1 LAVIKGTYTIEKHFV
16 GKDKIP
22 TLWFYHEARET
33 KPVVIAIHGWTG
45 NKEVMLINCLRMAD
59 AGFCTISVDA
69 RMHGD
74 RLDPEFWGKIA
85 ENFPKTFFTIVV
97 ETAKDISQILDF
109 LEMRDDVD
117 PARIGVMGV
126 SMGGFITLVAA
137 FLEKRIKAA
146 VSVIGAANFPLFIER
161 IVSLKVLPFKEKP
174 MLQPDEETKK
184 LYQNYDP
191 LNNLEKFP
199 PAALLLIGG
208 LMDEFILKE
217 GIETLYE
224 ALKPYYNAYKDRL
237 KLKFFDVGHIYTP
250 EMEAEVIKWFR
261 EHLIEKH

>member
-1 LAVIKGTYTIEKHFV
+1 L
-16 GKDKIP
+16 
-22 TLWFYHEARET
+22 
-33 KPVVIAIHGWTG
+33 
-45 NKEVMLINCLRMAD
+45 
-59 AGFCTISVDA
+59 
-69 RMHGD
+69 
-74 RLDPEFWGKIA
+74 
-85 ENFPKTFFTIVV
+85 V
-97 ETAKDISQILDF
+97 ETAKDIGQIVDF

-117 PARIGVMGV
+117 PAKIGVMGV

-174 MLQPDEETKK
+174 MCQPDEETKK

-208 LMDEFILKE
+208 LMDEFIPKE